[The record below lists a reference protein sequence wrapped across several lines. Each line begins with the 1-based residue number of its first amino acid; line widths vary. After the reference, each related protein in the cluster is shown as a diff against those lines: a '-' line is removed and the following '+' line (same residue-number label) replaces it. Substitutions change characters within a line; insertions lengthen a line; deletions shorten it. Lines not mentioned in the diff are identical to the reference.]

1 MVNNNNIDNRIKQ
14 KGITLWFTGLSGS
27 GKTTIALALEKRLK
41 EMGARVERL
50 DGDLVREHL
59 TRDLGF
65 SRADRDEN
73 IRRVSYVAALLTRND
88 VITLCCFVSP
98 YRQARAEARELI
110 GSFAEIYVNA
120 PLEVCEGRD
129 VKGLYRKARAGE
141 IPEFTGVSDPY
152 ETPEDPELELRT
164 DLLTADKC
172 VDKIVRYLVERSLI
186 IP

>member
-1 MVNNNNIDNRIKQ
+1 MTDQ
-14 KGITLWFTGLSGS
+14 KGITLWFTGLSGA
-27 GKTTIALALEKRLK
+27 GKTTVALELEKRLK

-65 SRADRDEN
+65 SKADRDEN

-98 YRQARAEARELI
+98 YRQARVEARKLI

-129 VKGLYRKARAGE
+129 VKGLYHKARAGE
-141 IPEFTGVSDPY
+141 IAEFTGISDPY
-152 ETPEDPELELRT
+152 EPPEKPELELRT
-164 DLLTADKC
+164 DLLAVDEC
-172 VDKIVRYLVERSLI
+172 VDKLLGYLTDKGCI
-186 IP
+186 IYRGIL